1 MHAQLQALYKREYPE
16 GAPYLYEVLLRRLPD
31 YIRALVR
38 RKLDLLILEETGNP
52 EKTHAN
58 LAKDEQAAL
67 SMFLDMQVLRAHLEV
82 GRDAALSNDHHSI
95 AHFDTQP
102 PIIARNLIAVASA
115 EDPKRLERMGAIF
128 VDVDGTKTIVDC
140 TSHSHAGRYLEAMAQ
155 SFCEPSPRLQAYLHA
170 HELRLEAYAV
180 AGDEFLLIARS
191 DTRAVSK
198 DDLDALGREVQ
209 ACIAED
215 PRLANHISFDDPH
228 FVIEYDDEWTDDDR
242 AAYKADPLQLQERLR
257 ASRAKLPERFTPS
270 ISCGSATF
278 LEALREAL
286 SPDTEE
292 ANTLEELGINA
303 FRLMVSIADER
314 LKADK
319 RIFRESIVD
328 PKWKAF
334 LLRNA
339 ENRRMQVE
347 LDETRAKLAEALRR
361 LEALDDKDIAS

>member
-1 MHAQLQALYKREYPE
+1 L
-16 GAPYLYEVLLRRLPD
+16 
-31 YIRALVR
+31 
-38 RKLDLLILEETGNP
+38 
-52 EKTHAN
+52 
-58 LAKDEQAAL
+58 
-67 SMFLDMQVLRAHLEV
+67 
-82 GRDAALSNDHHSI
+82 
-95 AHFDTQP
+95 
-102 PIIARNLIAVASA
+102 
-115 EDPKRLERMGAIF
+115 
-128 VDVDGTKTIVDC
+128 
-140 TSHSHAGRYLEAMAQ
+140 
-155 SFCEPSPRLQAYLHA
+155 
-170 HELRLEAYAV
+170 
-180 AGDEFLLIARS
+180 
-191 DTRAVSK
+191 
-198 DDLDALGREVQ
+198 
-209 ACIAED
+209 D

-334 LLRNA
+334 LLRNG
-339 ENRRMQVE
+339 ENRRLERE
-347 LDETRAKLAEALRR
+347 LEDIKQQLATAVRR
-361 LEALDDKDIAS
+361 VQMLEQLCARYAQELGRVITLEK